1 MGSVGLKKETWALK
15 QENWALTNE
24 IGVKQSKIEVE
35 GWKGENMFGDGLIQL
50 NCTS

>member
-24 IGVKQSKIEVE
+24 IGVKQAKLEVE
-35 GWKGENMFGDGLIQL
+35 GPE
-50 NCTS
+50 